1 MNVFEN
7 SAIET
12 GRGKNFFWAT
22 APSNIALVKYMGKSC
37 SKNNIAENVSLSFTL
52 KEKLAKVEL
61 HFSDS
66 WQWQPLTDFGVLLD
80 LSKSEQE
87 KYIEFAKTVAQELG
101 IKEAFLI
108 KSGCNFPISC
118 GIASSAA
125 SFAAL
130 TSSLVNVASVLVEDF
145 KIDFDTMVNL
155 SQQGSGSSVR
165 SFLSDWVVWDSI
177 VKNVKSN
184 VKDCR
189 HKVVVV
195 SSAKKLISSSAAHKL
210 VKTSLLYE
218 NREKR
223 AYIRYSKIKQALLE
237 KDWFVIFEQSWQDFW
252 DMHSLFHTSSPGF
265 SYINSATLDV
275 LDAVKVFWQKHQD
288 GPVVTL
294 DAGANVHL
302 LYRDDQT
309 ELINIFIKSLDNQ
322 YLIL

>member
-1 MNVFEN
+1 M
-7 SAIET
+7 
-12 GRGKNFFWAT
+12 
-22 APSNIALVKYMGKSC
+22 
-37 SKNNIAENVSLSFTL
+37 
-52 KEKLAKVEL
+52 
-61 HFSDS
+61 
-66 WQWQPLTDFGVLLD
+66 
-80 LSKSEQE
+80 
-87 KYIEFAKTVAQELG
+87 AQELG
-101 IKEAFLI
+101 IKETFLI

-130 TSSLVNVASVLVEDF
+130 TSCLVNAASVLVEGF

-155 SQQGSGSSVR
+155 SQKGSGSSVR
-165 SFLSDWVVWDSI
+165 SFLNDWVVWDNI
-177 VKNVKSN
+177 VTNVENNFKAC
-184 VKDCR
+184 K

-195 SSAKKLISSSAAHKL
+195 SSAKKLISSSVAHKL

-223 AYIRYSKIKQALLE
+223 AYVRYSKIKQALLE

-275 LDAVKVFWQKHQD
+275 LEAVKAFWQKHQD

-302 LYRDDQT
+302 LYRDDQA
-309 ELINIFIKSLDNQ
+309 ELINIFIKSLDKQ
-322 YLIL
+322 YMIL